1 MLSVNDLFAVILNL
15 GLRVGSA
22 GFQLNTSVENPVS
35 GTALIEVVPSG
46 ENRICVA
53 RGANDHLTAAQ
64 VTRVLGDS
72 ELLEP
77 YKRRSEAAKLRA
89 QIRVNESAEEAVLR
103 QAELMKREA
112 ASESV
117 CQRAAKDILD
127 RAGVRVAKEG
137 SGEIVIRFLSGAPQ
151 LGMPRRREDGA

>member
-1 MLSVNDLFAVILNL
+1 MPICRMAETEGGGGLEKMTEREKEALL
-15 GLRVGSA
+15 GAYFEEGLE
-22 GFQLNTSVENPVS
+22 VEEI
-35 GTALIEVVPSG
+35 AE
-46 ENRICVA
+46 RF
-53 RGANDHLTAAQ
+53 HLTAAQ

-127 RAGVRVAKEG
+127 RAGVRVTKEG
-137 SGEIVIRFLSGAPQ
+137 SGEIVIRFANGAPQ

>member
-1 MLSVNDLFAVILNL
+1 MDY
-15 GLRVGSA
+15 
-22 GFQLNTSVENPVS
+22 
-35 GTALIEVVPSG
+35 
-46 ENRICVA
+46 ENRGIVHVKRMTEREKEEA
-53 RGANDHLTAAQ
+53 LGAYFEEGLEVEEIAQRMGVTAAQ

-89 QIRVNESAEEAVLR
+89 QIRVNENAEEAVLR

-137 SGEIVIRFLSGAPQ
+137 SGEIVIRFVSGAPQ
-151 LGMPRRREDGA
+151 LGMPQRREDGT